1 MSHVF
6 KLFFRG
12 QQSST
17 QTAVPE
23 KLENIKDMAMDHES
37 TGPYS
42 PAEKMGK
49 MPGASDSYKP

>member
-1 MSHVF
+1 MS
-6 KLFFRG
+6 
-12 QQSST
+12 
-17 QTAVPE
+17 
-23 KLENIKDMAMDHES
+23 MDHES